1 MFSLL
6 SPLLHRNK
14 LPPQV
19 EGFKYLTILFMNH
32 GRAEQSFSLAYRLK
46 SSATWEGL
54 AVEPLLFHIERWHL
68 SLFRHSGLLEGSER
82 MCAKHVWPQG
92 RRMTQRLAGL
102 AASWYT
108 PSTRVRGGG
117 QVKGGLGCRGSL
129 DLAENRSIQM
139 DGLFFFHCGLVVQ
152 FIFLMTLKKTKYC
165 WNSALGSKSLIFSPQ
180 NTHPFTFKYT
190 P

>member
-32 GRAEQSFSLAYRLK
+32 GRAELQPSYRLK
-46 SSATWEGL
+46 SLATWEGL

-82 MCAKHVWPQG
+82 RCPKHVWPQG

-102 AASWYT
+102 AVSWYT
-108 PSTRVRGGG
+108 PSRRVRGGG

-129 DLAENRSIQM
+129 DLAENRSVQM
-139 DGLFFFHCGLVVQ
+139 DGLFFFHCGLIVQ
-152 FIFLMTLKKTKYC
+152 FIFLMTFKKKNKYC

>member
-19 EGFKYLTILFMNH
+19 GASNISQSCSWII
-32 GRAEQSFSLAYRLK
+32 AEQSFSPAYRLK

-82 MCAKHVWPQG
+82 RCPKHVWPKG
-92 RRMTQRLAGL
+92 RRMPQRLAGL

-108 PSTRVRGGG
+108 PSRRVRGGG
-117 QVKGGLGCRGSL
+117 QVKGGLGYRGSL
-129 DLAENRSIQM
+129 DLAENRLVQM
-139 DGLFFFHCGLVVQ
+139 DGLFFFHCGLIVQ
-152 FIFLMTLKKTKYC
+152 FIFLMT
-165 WNSALGSKSLIFSPQ
+165 
-180 NTHPFTFKYT
+180 
-190 P
+190 